1 VQVSVEEDGLY
12 VGPEE
17 GQTYTIFS
25 HKIKD

>member
-1 VQVSVEEDGLY
+1 MEVSVEEECLY

-17 GQTYTIFS
+17 GQTHSIFS